1 MCRERRSSDFVLSK
15 LWSPF
20 RIVVVWA
27 FSTIIQLQTTRW
39 FVSSSNIFK
48 YIDGNCQDK
57 RQEHL
62 PVTPLL
68 INVWDRDSKW
78 GINNVCFAAI
88 SSWFPIFLIFISCLL
103 QTPCPVCGS
112 RLGRWL
118 HQINVPFILRIT
130 FFPNH
135 LLQHSQCWPAAT
147 DNVATTNIIKHLL
160 LVCR

>member
-1 MCRERRSSDFVLSK
+1 MLKCESASGSGLFQQGDGPSV
-15 LWSPF
+15 
-20 RIVVVWA
+20 
-27 FSTIIQLQTTRW
+27 IIQLQTSRW

-62 PVTPLL
+62 RVTPLL

-103 QTPCPVCGS
+103 QTRVPCVGADWAGDYIKSMYRLYSGS
-112 RLGRWL
+112 LSFRIICYSTHSADQLPL
-118 HQINVPFILRIT
+118 TMLPQQI
-130 FFPNH
+130 
-135 LLQHSQCWPAAT
+135 SS
-147 DNVATTNIIKHLL
+147 NICCLF
-160 LVCR
+160 VDSF